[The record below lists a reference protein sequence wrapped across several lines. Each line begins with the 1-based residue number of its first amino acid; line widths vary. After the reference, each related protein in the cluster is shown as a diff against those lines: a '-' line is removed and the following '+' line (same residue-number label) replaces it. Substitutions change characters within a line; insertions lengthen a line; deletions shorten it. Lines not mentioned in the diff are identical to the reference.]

1 MPIISPYKDR
11 MQTDSSEKPDL
22 SEREPGETQ
31 RLIVLSFCATV
42 LIGVLV
48 CAGYLVTGGTRAAAR
63 ATPKSKPIESQPV
76 ETHPIMAPLTAA
88 ATIPQPPQP
97 SPQASE
103 KPRARKEPPRA
114 VSGGTYLQ
122 MAAVD
127 RGVANVY
134 VEVLSRK
141 GFQAIVGPGPTPDIF
156 RVLVGPLKDAATLA
170 RVKADLQDAGFTSF
184 ARKLTSE

>member
-1 MPIISPYKDR
+1 MLTENSGNPDP
-11 MQTDSSEKPDL
+11 SEH
-22 SEREPGETQ
+22 EPGETQ
-31 RLIVLSFCATV
+31 RRIVLSFCATV

-48 CAGYLVTGGTRAAAR
+48 CAGYLVTGGSRAAAR
-63 ATPKSKPIESQPV
+63 ATPKSKPIETQPAV
-76 ETHPIMAPLTAA
+76 APLTSVSA
-88 ATIPQPPQP
+88 IPQPPQP
-97 SPQASE
+97 LPQAVE
-103 KPRARKEPPRA
+103 KPPARKEPPRA
-114 VSGGTYLQ
+114 LNGGTYLQ

-141 GFQAIVGPGPTPDIF
+141 GFQAIMAPGPTPDIF

-184 ARKLTSE
+184 ARKLTTE